1 MLFFQ
6 HENNIILTIQYIL
19 KNKLN
24 MKYFETYAKVIVK
37 SRRTGEW
44 FPDIYQRDYN
54 GEHYVIGSD
63 HGYNDDEIEENY
75 EYNS

>member
-1 MLFFQ
+1 
-6 HENNIILTIQYIL
+6 
-19 KNKLN
+19 